1 MRELFFL
8 TIYYIFKKN
17 IMQYKDNQ
25 IEYFIKQSDIFFF
38 IDVTK
43 FEFYGCILGNDKV
56 YVKSTII
63 FFFHYIKCFSS

>member
-1 MRELFFL
+1 
-8 TIYYIFKKN
+8 
-17 IMQYKDNQ
+17 MQYKDNQ